1 MIRFFADKR
10 KETTT
15 LILHIG
21 LGIVVSIVPS
31 FLIVWICLLVILTL
45 LDFFQK
51 YNKDGVIHLFL
62 GYYLGMEILT
72 RIAKSSPFIPYESGK
87 YFMTVFLIF
96 GILSLKNY
104 KSSSFIGWLILLLLI
119 PSFLILPFSIT
130 YKDIVFNSFGII
142 NLALAVIYFSSSVFN
157 GHQVLS
163 LLRIVVIGLIPVLVS
178 VIFKTPDF
186 EDVKFTLAA
195 NFDTSA
201 GFGSNQV
208 STVLSLGFLIL
219 GFSLLLKLPLF
230 RSRWISIVLV
240 SLFFFRALLTFSRGG
255 IVASVIVLF
264 FVWFYTYIFAS
275 HLLPRGLSL
284 FRVVIV
290 IGALMGIFYG
300 TNQITKNN
308 LLLRYQGETQ
318 STLSGKREKDISLL
332 TSNRYDIVM
341 SDIFIWKNNLIFGVG
356 PGMSKYSRQ
365 DNSDMIAAH
374 IEGSRLLA
382 EHGLFGFAICIILFF
397 YPVYAVIINRM
408 PFIRLFQICMFGYAL
423 FTTFHSA
430 MRTNVTPF
438 LFGMAMLSLL
448 YEQKPDKKKKTD
460 SVHWQ
465 SAATPRV

>member
-1 MIRFFADKR
+1 MIEFFADKR
-10 KETTT
+10 KEITT
-15 LILHIG
+15 LLLHVG

-31 FLIVWICLLVILTL
+31 FLIVWIYLLVALTF

-87 YFMTVFLIF
+87 YFMSIFLIF

-119 PSFLILPFSIT
+119 PSFLILPSSIT

-142 NLALAVIYFSSSVFN
+142 NLALAVIYFSSSVFK

-163 LLRIVVIGLIPVLVS
+163 LLRLMVIGFIPVLVS
-178 VIFKTPDF
+178 VIVKTPDF
-186 EDVKFTLAA
+186 DDIKFTLAA

-230 RSRWISIVLV
+230 RYRWISILLV

-264 FVWFYTYIFAS
+264 FVWLGAYIFAA
-275 HLLPRGLSL
+275 HLLPRGFSL

-290 IGALMGIFYG
+290 IGALGGIFYG
-300 TNQITKNN
+300 TNQITENN

-318 STLSGKREKDISLL
+318 STLSGNREKDISLL

-341 SDIFIWKNNLIFGVG
+341 SDIVIWKNNIIFGVG

-365 DNSDMIAAH
+365 GNSGTVAAH

-382 EHGLFGFAICIILFF
+382 EHGLFGLAICIILFF
-397 YPVYAVIINRM
+397 YPVYAALVNRM
-408 PFIRLFQICMFGYAL
+408 PFIRLFQICIFGYAL

-438 LFGMAMLSLL
+438 LFGMAMLSLF
-448 YEQKPDKKKKTD
+448 YEQNPLKKKKTD

-465 SAATPRV
+465 SVATPRV